1 MGAITIINGLLPLL
15 SNIVGLIQSVRKT
28 ALKNKEMTAEEDA
41 ELDAKLQVIFQKAH
55 WKKE

>member
-15 SNIVGLIQSVRKT
+15 SNIVGLIQSIRKT

-41 ELDAKLQVIFQKAH
+41 ELDARLDAIYQKAH

>member
-15 SNIVGLIQSVRKT
+15 SNIVGLIQSIRRT
-28 ALKNKEMTAEEDA
+28 ALKNKELTVEEDA
-41 ELDAKLQVIFQKAH
+41 ELDARLQAIYQKAH